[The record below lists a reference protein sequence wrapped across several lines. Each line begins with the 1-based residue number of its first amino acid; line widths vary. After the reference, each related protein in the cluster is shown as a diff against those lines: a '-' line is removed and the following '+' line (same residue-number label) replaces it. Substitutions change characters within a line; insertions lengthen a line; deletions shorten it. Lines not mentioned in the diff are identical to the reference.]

1 MFNRTFEKEG
11 LNCKYISLEITNE
24 QLRAAVEAARL
35 LGFAGLNITS
45 PHKVGIV
52 SLLDKV
58 SIEVEEIGSV
68 NTVVRSAKGLEGY
81 NTDGE
86 GAVRAL
92 RVHGFELRGSKVLV
106 IGAGGAARSIVHSFS
121 SEADEIIIL
130 NRTLE
135 RAQAVADKT
144 KGIAKTSAGSLSRNE
159 FEKNFR
165 RAGLI
170 VNATPIQTSRLVG
183 TFGIFSTA
191 PSHSP
196 WIFDLSYD
204 GEQKR
209 NPPVR
214 RIHPLELLV
223 QQAALS
229 YELWFGHDARIELMR
244 SILIEHNRADW
255 K

>member
-11 LNCKYISLEITNE
+11 LDCRYVSFEIPYE

-45 PHKVGIV
+45 PHKVAIV

-58 SIEVEEIGSV
+58 SIEAEEIGSV

-86 GAVRAL
+86 GAMRAL

-106 IGAGGAARSIVHSFS
+106 IGAGGAARSVVHSFS

-135 RAQAVADKT
+135 RARAIADKT
-144 KGIAKTSAGSLSRNE
+144 KGVAKTFASSLSRRE
-159 FEKNFR
+159 FETNFR

-170 VNATPIQTSRLVG
+170 VNATPVQTSRLVEI
-183 TFGIFSTA
+183 FGIPGAALSDG
-191 PSHSP
+191 P
-196 WIFDLSYD
+196 WIFDLAYD
-204 GEQKR
+204 SEQKGKLR
-209 NPPVR
+209 AR
-214 RIHPLELLV
+214 SIHPLELLV

-229 YELWFGHDARIELMR
+229 YELWFGRAAPIELMR
-244 SILIEHNRADW
+244 SALVEHNEADW